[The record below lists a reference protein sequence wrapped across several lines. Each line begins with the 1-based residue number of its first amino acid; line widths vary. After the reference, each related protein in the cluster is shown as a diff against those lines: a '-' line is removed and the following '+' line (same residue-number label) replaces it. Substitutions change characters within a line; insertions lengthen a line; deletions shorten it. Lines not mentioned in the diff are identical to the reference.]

1 MPSVEHE
8 APLEVIRQQPDVV
21 ADLLRRILPQLPLP
35 ARVTGALGSADMSQ
49 VAPTQYFADM
59 VVVLTDQQTRKP
71 VLAVVIEPQGRDRK
85 TKKVS
90 WPVYLT
96 TAIKANKVPRAI
108 LVVICWDPREA
119 ALCRRVISTGHPG
132 FDLYPIVVDPRT
144 FPSSKAGSPY
154 LTILAGATKAIDL
167 GTPGGRDTV
176 LTAIEQAKASHAD
189 TAALA
194 TIILGVADAAARRE
208 LEALMTS
215 PKFHST
221 FVDGLLQ
228 QGEERGLEKGL
239 ERGMEKGMERG
250 AVKSRVED
258 LIKVLK
264 SRGLELTKAQRK
276 LVTSCA
282 DLTQLATWF
291 DQALDAKT
299 TDEIFGAQ

>member
-21 ADLLRRILPQLPLP
+21 ADLLRRILPRLPLP
-35 ARVTGALGSADMSQ
+35 TRVSGALGSADMSQ
-49 VAPTQYFADM
+49 IAPTQYFADM

-119 ALCRRVISTGHPG
+119 ARCRRVIPTGHPG

-144 FPSSKAGSPY
+144 FPSWEGSSPY

-167 GTPGGRDTV
+167 GTPNGRDAV
-176 LTAIEQAKASHAD
+176 LTAIEQTRASDAD

-194 TIILGVADAAARRE
+194 TIILGVADSAARRE
-208 LEALMTS
+208 LEALMAS

-228 QGEERGLEKGL
+228 QGEERGLEKG
-239 ERGMEKGMERG
+239 
-250 AVKSRVED
+250 AVKSKVED
-258 LIKVLK
+258 LIKVIK
-264 SRGLELTKAQRK
+264 ARGLELSKAQRN

-282 DLTQLATWF
+282 DLSQLAAWF

-299 TDEIFGAQ
+299 TDEIFGAR

>member
-1 MPSVEHE
+1 MPSLEHE

-21 ADLLRRILPQLPLP
+21 ADLLRRVLPQFPLP

-49 VAPTQYFADM
+49 VAPAQYLADM
-59 VVVLTDQQTRKP
+59 VVVLSDQQTGKP

-144 FPSSKAGSPY
+144 FPSWEDSSPY
-154 LTILAGATKAIDL
+154 LVILAGATKAIDL
-167 GTPGGRDTV
+167 ATPGGRDAV
-176 LTAIEQAKASHAD
+176 LTAIEQAGASHAD
-189 TAALA
+189 TAALS
-194 TIILGVADAAARRE
+194 TIILGVADAAARGE
-208 LEALMTS
+208 LEALMAS

-228 QGEERGLEKGL
+228 QGEEKGLEKG
-239 ERGMEKGMERG
+239 
-250 AVKSRVED
+250 AVKSKIED
-258 LIKVLK
+258 LIKVIHA
-264 SRGLELTKAQRK
+264 RGLELSKAQLE
-276 LVTSCA
+276 LVTSCS
-282 DLTQLATWF
+282 DLSQLATWF

-299 TDEIFGAQ
+299 TDEIFGMH

>member
-1 MPSVEHE
+1 
-8 APLEVIRQQPDVV
+8 
-21 ADLLRRILPQLPLP
+21 
-35 ARVTGALGSADMSQ
+35 
-49 VAPTQYFADM
+49 M

-119 ALCRRVISTGHPG
+119 ARCRRVICTDHPG

-144 FPSSKAGSPY
+144 FPSWEDAGPY

-167 GTPGGRDTV
+167 GTPVGRDTV
-176 LTAIEQAKASHAD
+176 LTAIEQARASHAD

-194 TIILGVADAAARRE
+194 TIILGVADTAARGE

-215 PKFHST
+215 PKFRST

-228 QGEERGLEKGL
+228 QGEEK
-239 ERGMEKGMERG
+239 G
-250 AVKSRVED
+250 AVKSKVED
-258 LIKVLK
+258 LIKVIK
-264 SRGLELTKAQRK
+264 ARGLELTKAQRK
-276 LVTSCA
+276 LVMSCA
-282 DLTQLATWF
+282 DPSQLATWF

-299 TDEIFGAQ
+299 TDEIFGAH